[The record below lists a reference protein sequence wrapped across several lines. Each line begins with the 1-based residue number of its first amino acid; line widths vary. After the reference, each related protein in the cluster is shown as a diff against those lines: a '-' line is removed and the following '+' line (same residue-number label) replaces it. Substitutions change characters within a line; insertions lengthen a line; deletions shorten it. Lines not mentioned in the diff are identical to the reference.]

1 MAVIKPG
8 SRVLARSAFD
18 ELLERRAVTGV
29 QPGHDFPVVW
39 VCPEE
44 EWQAAHA
51 EGREPDGLP
60 WPAEDVR
67 LVEEPESMASW
78 HAAQQA

>member
-1 MAVIKPG
+1 MAVIEPG

-18 ELLERRAVTGV
+18 ELLERRALTGV

-39 VCPEE
+39 VCSEE
-44 EWQAAHA
+44 EWQDAQA
-51 EGREPDGLP
+51 EGREPEGLP

-67 LVEEPESMASW
+67 LAEKPEAMAS
-78 HAAQQA
+78 

>member
-29 QPGHDFPVVW
+29 QPGYDFPVVW
-39 VCPEE
+39 VCSEE
-44 EWQAAHA
+44 EWQGAQS
-51 EGREPDGLP
+51 EGREPEGLA
-60 WPAEDVR
+60 WPADDVQ
-67 LVEEPESMASW
+67 LAQPEEPGHEAMVS
-78 HAAQQA
+78 

>member
-1 MAVIKPG
+1 MAVIEPG

-39 VCPEE
+39 VCSEE
-44 EWQAAHA
+44 EWQAARA
-51 EGREPDGLP
+51 EDREPQGLP

-67 LVEEPESMASW
+67 LAETPEAMAS
-78 HAAQQA
+78 

>member
-1 MAVIKPG
+1 MAVIELG

-18 ELLERRAVTGV
+18 ELLERRTVTGV

-39 VCPEE
+39 VCSEE
-44 EWQAAHA
+44 EWQGAQS
-51 EGREPDGLP
+51 EGREPEGLP

-67 LVEEPESMASW
+67 LAEKPEAMAS
-78 HAAQQA
+78 

>member
-1 MAVIKPG
+1 MAAIEPG

-39 VCPEE
+39 VCSEE
-44 EWQAAHA
+44 EWQGAQS
-51 EGREPDGLP
+51 EGRHPEGLP

-67 LVEEPESMASW
+67 LAEKPEAMAS
-78 HAAQQA
+78 

>member
-1 MAVIKPG
+1 MAVIEPG

-39 VCPEE
+39 VCSEE
-44 EWQAAHA
+44 EWQAAR
-51 EGREPDGLP
+51 GVDREPQGLP

-67 LVEEPESMASW
+67 LAETPEAMA
-78 HAAQQA
+78 

>member
-1 MAVIKPG
+1 MAVIEPG

-39 VCPEE
+39 VCSEE
-44 EWQAAHA
+44 EWQAAHD
-51 EGREPDGLP
+51 EGREPEGLP
-60 WPAEDVR
+60 WPAEDVQ
-67 LVEEPESMASW
+67 LVEAPVATEA
-78 HAAQQA
+78 